1 MLNHLP
7 DPTLSN
13 PKAEPCCVAP
23 RFGSSVGKAAQLP
36 HSKTHTGLGQLWPFQ
51 KQPCQE
57 QSISEPTKENTG
69 EEGEQT
75 GPQARPLEGRQAA
88 AEPVRHQVKY
98 SLKTSISISYINIP
112 VQTGSQAGEREGKRV
127 PQQHTDGQERWA
139 GGQWGGRG
147 MWGEKRGE
155 QEKQSCSR
163 EQPLRCRPSREG
175 SICFSS
181 WGWCGVTR

>member
-1 MLNHLP
+1 MLRSL
-7 DPTLSN
+7 
-13 PKAEPCCVAP
+13 
-23 RFGSSVGKAAQLP
+23 VGKAAQLP
-36 HSKTHTGLGQLWPFQ
+36 AFPDTHGVWGSCGPFRNN
-51 KQPCQE
+51 PARNRAS
-57 QSISEPTKENTG
+57 QSLPRKNTG

-98 SLKTSISISYINIP
+98 SLKASISISYINIP

-139 GGQWGGRG
+139 GGQWGGGG

-155 QEKQSCSR
+155 QEKQSCS
-163 EQPLRCRPSREG
+163 ENRPSESG
-175 SICFSS
+175 SPERVPSVS
-181 WGWCGVTR
+181 PHGGGVESPDRHRS

>member
-1 MLNHLP
+1 MPLV
-7 DPTLSN
+7 S
-13 PKAEPCCVAP
+13 VP
-23 RFGSSVGKAAQLP
+23 RWGRQPSSRIP
-36 HSKTHTGLGQLWPFQ
+36 RHTRGLGQLWPFQ

-139 GGQWGGRG
+139 GGQWGGGG